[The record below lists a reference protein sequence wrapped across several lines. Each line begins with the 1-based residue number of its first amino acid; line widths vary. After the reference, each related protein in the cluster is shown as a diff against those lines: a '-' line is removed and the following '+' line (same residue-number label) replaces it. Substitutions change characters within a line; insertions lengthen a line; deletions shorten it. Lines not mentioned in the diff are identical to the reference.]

1 MARIKFNVNGTTYS
15 TWNHTT
21 KLTTPSLI
29 LNDNGTLR
37 YTPLFA
43 INNGAEGTLDNHWYY
58 RCGALAITHNNTKY
72 HVAISRRY
80 TNVLSG
86 TISTTITHSGKT
98 GTGTTTTT
106 TSKTV
111 TPMGYHDFGT
121 QFVGPG
127 SQTVTANVTVNY
139 GVTFLQT
146 PAIYINYGGVLV
158 SAGTSSCVIRVLGT
172 ATNSGTS
179 SLNVNV
185 GFVRYLLTVTG
196 NVSTTTTTTTYPNE
210 TKSAVAQGNFNY
222 GVTYPSAPN
231 LWTDGSGIA
240 VYNNNGNAS
249 CHVSKTLSG
258 TVAFGK
264 SATLSHNFAVGFN
277 GDFGLG

>member
-15 TWNHTT
+15 TWNSTT

-29 LNDNGTLR
+29 LNDNNTLR

-43 INNGAEGTLDNHWYY
+43 VNNGAEATLDNHWYY
-58 RCGALAITHNNTKY
+58 RCGALAVTHNNTKY

-98 GTGTTTTT
+98 GTTTTT

-111 TPMGYHDFGT
+111 TPSGTHYFGM
-121 QFVGPG
+121 QYISPG
-127 SQTVTANVTVNY
+127 NHGVTADVTVNY

-146 PAIYINYGGVLV
+146 PAIYINYGGTLV
-158 SAGTSSCVIRVLGT
+158 SAGTSSCVIRVYSSVVNT
-172 ATNSGTS
+172 GTS
-179 SLNVNV
+179 IAYMDAGSVN
-185 GFVRYLLTVTG
+185 YLLTVTG
-196 NVSTTTTTTTYPNE
+196 NVTTTTTTYPDE

>member
-29 LNDNGTLR
+29 LNDNGTVR

-43 INNGAEGTLDNHWYY
+43 VNNGAEGTLDNHWYY

-98 GTGTTTTT
+98 GTTTTT

-111 TPMGYHDFGT
+111 TPSGKHDFGT
-121 QFVGPG
+121 QFIGPG
-127 SQTVTANVTVNY
+127 SQTVYADVTVNY

-146 PAIYINYGGVLV
+146 PAIYINYGGTLV
-158 SAGTSSCVIRVLGT
+158 SAGTSSCVIRVS
-172 ATNSGTS
+172 ATGVNSGTS
-179 SLNVNV
+179 GSNIHI
-185 GFVRYLLTVTG
+185 GITTYLLTVTG
-196 NVSTTTTTTTYPNE
+196 NVATTTTTYPDE
-210 TKSAVAQGNFNY
+210 TKSNVAQGNFNY
-222 GVTYPSAPN
+222 GVTYPSAPSLTVN
-231 LWTDGSGIA
+231 SGGISA
-240 VYNNNGNAS
+240 TNNTGNKSFLAK
-249 CHVSKTLSG
+249 KTLTG
-258 TVAFGK
+258 TVAYNK
-264 SATLSHNFAVGFN
+264 SATLSQAFKVTFN

>member
-1 MARIKFNVNGTTYS
+1 MSRIKFTYNDTTYS
-15 TWNHTT
+15 TWNSTT

-43 INNGAEGTLDNHWYY
+43 VNNGAEATLDNHWYY
-58 RCGALAITHNNTKY
+58 KCGALAVTHNNTKY

-98 GTGTTTTT
+98 GTTTTT

-111 TPMGYHDFGT
+111 TPSGTHYFGF
-121 QFVGPG
+121 QNIPPG
-127 SQTVTANVTVNY
+127 GHSVQADITVNY

-146 PAIYINYGGVLV
+146 PAIYINYGGTLV
-158 SAGTSSCVIRVLGT
+158 SAGTSSCVIRVYSSVV
-172 ATNSGTS
+172 NSGTS
-179 SLNVNV
+179 NANVDAGSVN
-185 GFVRYLLTVTG
+185 YLLIVTG
-196 NVSTTTTTTTYPNE
+196 NVATTTTTYPDE

-222 GVTYPSAPN
+222 GVTYPTEPV
-231 LWTDGSGIA
+231 LTVDSGEVTA
-240 VYNNNGNAS
+240 TNNVENDS
-249 CHVSKTLSG
+249 CLIQKTLTG
-258 TVAFGK
+258 TVAYNK
-264 SATLSHNFAVGFN
+264 TLTLSQAFSVTHKGE
-277 GDFGLG
+277 FGLN

>member
-29 LNDNGTLR
+29 LNDHGTVR

-43 INNGAEGTLDNHWYY
+43 VNNGAEATLDNHWYY

-98 GTGTTTTT
+98 GTTTTT

-111 TPMGYHDFGT
+111 TPAGTHNFGYHT
-121 QFVGPG
+121 IGPG
-127 SQTVTANVTVNY
+127 SQSVSATVTVNY

-146 PAIYINYGGVLV
+146 PAIYIHYGGTLV
-158 SAGTSSCVIRVLGT
+158 SAGTSSCIIRVYSNVV
-172 ATNSGTS
+172 NSGTS
-179 SLNVNV
+179 LSYMDAGSVN
-185 GFVRYLLTVTG
+185 YLLTVTG
-196 NVSTTTTTTTYPNE
+196 NVATTTTTYPDE

-222 GVTYPSAPN
+222 GVTYPTEPV
-231 LWTDGSGIA
+231 LTVDSGEVTA
-240 VYNNNGNAS
+240 TNNVENDS
-249 CHVSKTLSG
+249 CLIQKTLTG
-258 TVAFGK
+258 TVAYNK
-264 SATLSHNFAVGFN
+264 TLTLSQAFSVTHKGE
-277 GDFGLG
+277 FGLN

>member
-1 MARIKFNVNGTTYS
+1 MSRIKFTYNGTTYS
-15 TWNHTT
+15 TWNSTSRV
-21 KLTTPSLI
+21 TTPSLI
-29 LNDNGTLR
+29 LNDHGTVR

-43 INNGAEGTLDNHWYY
+43 VNNGAEATLDNHWYY

-98 GTGTTTTT
+98 GTTTTT

-111 TPMGYHDFGT
+111 TPSGTHYFGM
-121 QFVGPG
+121 QNIPPG
-127 SQTVTANVTVNY
+127 SHNVHADITVNY

-146 PAIYINYGGVLV
+146 PAIYINYGGTLV
-158 SAGTSSCVIRVLGT
+158 SAGTSSCVIRVYSSVV
-172 ATNSGTS
+172 NSGTS
-179 SLNVNV
+179 TAYMDAGSVN
-185 GFVRYLLTVTG
+185 YLLTVAG
-196 NVSTTTTTTTYPNE
+196 NVSTTTTTYPNE

>member
-29 LNDNGTLR
+29 LNDNGTVR

-43 INNGAEGTLDNHWYY
+43 VNNGAEATLDNHWYY
-58 RCGALAITHNNTKY
+58 RCGALAVTHNNTKY

-98 GTGTTTTT
+98 GTTTTT

-111 TPMGYHDFGT
+111 TPTGTHYFGM
-121 QFVGPG
+121 QNIPPG
-127 SQTVTANVTVNY
+127 SYNVHADITVNY

-146 PAIYINYGGVLV
+146 PAIYINYGGTLV
-158 SAGTSSCVIRVLGT
+158 SAGTSSCVIRVYSSVV
-172 ATNSGTS
+172 NSGTS
-179 SLNVNV
+179 YVYTDA
-185 GFVRYLLTVTG
+185 GFVRYLLTIAG
-196 NVSTTTTTTTYPNE
+196 NVSTTTTTYPNE
-210 TKSAVAQGNFNY
+210 TKSAVAQGNFSY
-222 GVTYPSAPN
+222 GVSYPSTPN

>member
-15 TWNHTT
+15 TWSSTT

-43 INNGAEGTLDNHWYY
+43 VNNGAEATLDNHWYY
-58 RCGALAITHNNTKY
+58 KCGALAVTHNNTKY

-98 GTGTTTTT
+98 GTTTTT

-111 TPMGYHDFGT
+111 TPAGTHNFGY
-121 QFVGPG
+121 QNVPPG
-127 SQTVTANVTVNY
+127 NQGVHADVTVNY

-146 PAIYINYGGVLV
+146 PAIYIHYGGTLV
-158 SAGTSSCVIRVLGT
+158 SAGTSSCVIRIYSSVV
-172 ATNSGTS
+172 NSGTS
-179 SLNVNV
+179 ITNMNAGSTN
-185 GFVRYLLTVTG
+185 YLLTVTG
-196 NVSTTTTTTTYPNE
+196 NVATTTTTYPDE

-222 GVTYPSAPN
+222 GVTYPSEPV
-231 LWTDGSGIA
+231 LTVDSGEVTA
-240 VYNNNGNAS
+240 TNNVENDS
-249 CHVSKTLSG
+249 CLIQKTLTG
-258 TVAFGK
+258 TVAYNK
-264 SATLSHNFAVGFN
+264 TLTLSQAFSVTHKGE
-277 GDFGLG
+277 FGLN

>member
-29 LNDNGTLR
+29 LNDNGTVR

-43 INNGAEGTLDNHWYY
+43 VNNGAEATLDNHWYY

-98 GTGTTTTT
+98 GTTTTT

-111 TPMGYHDFGT
+111 TPSGVHNFGFQNIPPGNHD
-121 QFVGPG
+121 VH
-127 SQTVTANVTVNY
+127 ADITVNY

-146 PAIYINYGGVLV
+146 PAIYINYNGTLV
-158 SAGTSSCVIRVLGT
+158 SAGTSSCVIRVYSSVV
-172 ATNSGTS
+172 NSGTS
-179 SLNVNV
+179 NAYMDAGSVN
-185 GFVRYLLTVTG
+185 YLLTIAG
-196 NVSTTTTTTTYPNE
+196 NIATTTTTYPDE

-222 GVTYPSAPN
+222 GVTYPSAPSLTVN
-231 LWTDGSGIA
+231 SGGISA
-240 VYNNNGNAS
+240 TNNTGNKSFLAK
-249 CHVSKTLSG
+249 KTLTG
-258 TVAFGK
+258 TVAYNK
-264 SATLSHNFAVGFN
+264 SATLSQAFKVTFN

>member
-1 MARIKFNVNGTTYS
+1 MARIKFNVNKTTYS

-29 LNDNGTLR
+29 LNDNGTVR

-43 INNGAEGTLDNHWYY
+43 VNNGAEATLDNHWYY
-58 RCGALAITHNNTKY
+58 KCGALAVTHNNTKY

-98 GTGTTTTT
+98 GTTTTT

-111 TPMGYHDFGT
+111 TPTGVHEFGF
-121 QFVGPG
+121 QNVPPG
-127 SQTVTANVTVNY
+127 NQDVHADVTVNY

-146 PAIYINYGGVLV
+146 PAIYINYGGTLV
-158 SAGTSSCVIRVLGT
+158 SAGTSSCVIRVYSSVV
-172 ATNSGTS
+172 NSGTS
-179 SLNVNV
+179 TAYMDAGSVN
-185 GFVRYLLTVTG
+185 YLLTVAG
-196 NVSTTTTTTTYPNE
+196 NVTTTTTTYPDE

-222 GVTYPSAPN
+222 GVTYPSVPN
-231 LWTDGSGIA
+231 LWTDGSGID

>member
-1 MARIKFNVNGTTYS
+1 MRRIKFNVNGTTYP
-15 TWNHTT
+15 TWNSTT

-43 INNGAEGTLDNHWYY
+43 VNNGAEATLDNHWYY

-98 GTGTTTTT
+98 GTTTTT

-111 TPMGYHDFGT
+111 TPAGTHNFGYHT
-121 QFVGPG
+121 IGPG
-127 SQTVTANVTVNY
+127 SQSVSATVTVNY

-146 PAIYINYGGVLV
+146 PAIYIHYGGTLV
-158 SAGTSSCVIRVLGT
+158 SAGTSSCVIRVYSNVV
-172 ATNSGTS
+172 NSGTS
-179 SLNVNV
+179 PSYMDAGSVN
-185 GFVRYLLTVTG
+185 YLLTVTG
-196 NVSTTTTTTTYPNE
+196 NVATTTTTYPDE
-210 TKSAVAQGNFNY
+210 TLSAVAQGNFNY
-222 GVTYPSAPN
+222 GVTYPTEPV
-231 LWTDGSGIA
+231 LTVDSGEVTA
-240 VYNNNGNAS
+240 TNNVKNDS
-249 CHVSKTLSG
+249 CLIQKTLTG
-258 TVAFGK
+258 TVAYNK
-264 SATLSHNFAVGFN
+264 TLTLSQAFSVTHK
-277 GDFGLG
+277 GDFGLN

>member
-1 MARIKFNVNGTTYS
+1 MSRIKFTYNDTTYS
-15 TWNHTT
+15 TWNSTT

-43 INNGAEGTLDNHWYY
+43 VNNGAEATLDNHWYY
-58 RCGALAITHNNTKY
+58 RCGALAVTHNNTKY

-98 GTGTTTTT
+98 GTTTTT

-111 TPMGYHDFGT
+111 TPSGTHYFGM
-121 QFVGPG
+121 QNIPPG
-127 SQTVTANVTVNY
+127 NHGVTADVTVNY

-146 PAIYINYGGVLV
+146 PAIYINYGGTLV
-158 SAGTSSCVIRVLGT
+158 SAGTSSCVIRVYSSVV
-172 ATNSGTS
+172 NSGTS
-179 SLNVNV
+179 SANMDAGSVN
-185 GFVRYLLTVTG
+185 YLLIVTG
-196 NVSTTTTTTTYPNE
+196 NVATTTTTYPDE

-222 GVTYPSAPN
+222 GVTYPSVPSLTVN
-231 LWTDGSGIA
+231 SGEVTA
-240 VYNNNGNAS
+240 TNNVENNS
-249 CHVSKTLSG
+249 CLIQKTLTG
-258 TVAFGK
+258 TVAYNK
-264 SATLSHNFAVGFN
+264 TLTLSQAFSVTHKGE
-277 GDFGLG
+277 FGLN

>member
-29 LNDNGTLR
+29 LNDNGTVR

-43 INNGAEGTLDNHWYY
+43 VNNGAEGTLDNHWYY

-98 GTGTTTTT
+98 GTTTTT

-111 TPMGYHDFGT
+111 TPTGVHEFGF
-121 QFVGPG
+121 QNLPPG
-127 SQTVTANVTVNY
+127 SQGVHADVTVNY

-146 PAIYINYGGVLV
+146 PAIYIHYGGTLV
-158 SAGTSSCVIRVLGT
+158 SAGTSSCVIRVYSNVV
-172 ATNSGTS
+172 NSGTS
-179 SLNVNV
+179 PSYMDAGSVN
-185 GFVRYLLTVTG
+185 YLLTVIG
-196 NVSTTTTTTTYPNE
+196 NVATTTTTYPDE

-222 GVTYPSAPN
+222 GVTYPSTPN

>member
-29 LNDNGTLR
+29 LNDNGTVR

-43 INNGAEGTLDNHWYY
+43 VNNGAEGTLDNHWYY

-80 TNVLSG
+80 TNVLSR

-127 SQTVTANVTVNY
+127 SYTVTADVTVNY

-146 PAIYINYGGVLV
+146 PAIYINYGGTLV
-158 SAGTSSCVIRVLGT
+158 SAGTSSCVIRVSGT

-179 SLNVNV
+179 GSNVNV
-185 GFVRYLLTVTG
+185 GSVRYLLTVTG
-196 NVSTTTTTTTYPNE
+196 NVSTTTTTTTYPDE
-210 TKSAVAQGNFNY
+210 TKSAVAQGIFNY
-222 GVTYPSAPN
+222 GVTYPSAPSLTVN
-231 LWTDGSGIA
+231 SGGISA
-240 VYNNNGNAS
+240 TNNTGNKSFLAK
-249 CHVSKTLSG
+249 KTLSG
-258 TVAFGK
+258 TVAYNK
-264 SATLSHNFAVGFN
+264 SATLSQAFKVTFN
-277 GDFGLG
+277 GNFGLG

>member
-1 MARIKFNVNGTTYS
+1 MRRIKFNVNGTTYP
-15 TWNHTT
+15 TWNSTT

-43 INNGAEGTLDNHWYY
+43 VNNGAEATLDNHWYY

-98 GTGTTTTT
+98 GTTTTT

-111 TPMGYHDFGT
+111 TPAGTHNFGYHT
-121 QFVGPG
+121 IGPG
-127 SQTVTANVTVNY
+127 NQSVHADVTVNY

-146 PAIYINYGGVLV
+146 PAIYINYGGTLV
-158 SAGTSSCVIRVLGT
+158 SAGTSSCVIRVYSSVV
-172 ATNSGTS
+172 NSGTS
-179 SLNVNV
+179 PSYMNAGSTN
-185 GFVRYLLTVTG
+185 YLLTVTG
-196 NVSTTTTTTTYPNE
+196 NVATTTTTYPDE

-222 GVTYPSAPN
+222 GVTYPTEPV
-231 LWTDGSGIA
+231 LTVDSGEVTA
-240 VYNNNGNAS
+240 TNNVENDS
-249 CHVSKTLSG
+249 CLIQKTLTG
-258 TVAFGK
+258 TVAYNK
-264 SATLSHNFAVGFN
+264 TLTLSQAFSVTHKGE
-277 GDFGLG
+277 FGLN

>member
-1 MARIKFNVNGTTYS
+1 MSRIKFTYNGTTYS
-15 TWNHTT
+15 TWNSTSRV
-21 KLTTPSLI
+21 TTPSLI
-29 LNDNGTLR
+29 LNEGGTLR

-43 INNGAEGTLDNHWYY
+43 VNNGAEATLDNHWYY
-58 RCGALAITHNNTKY
+58 RCGALAVTHNNTKY

-98 GTGTTTTT
+98 GTTTTT

-111 TPMGYHDFGT
+111 TPAGTHYFGM
-121 QFVGPG
+121 QNIFPG
-127 SQTVTANVTVNY
+127 NHSVQSDVTVNY

-146 PAIYINYGGVLV
+146 PAIYIHYGGTLV
-158 SAGTSSCVIRVLGT
+158 SAGTSSCIIRMTSTVV
-172 ATNSGTS
+172 NSGTS
-179 SLNVNV
+179 PVYMNAGSVN
-185 GFVRYLLTVTG
+185 YLLTVTG
-196 NVSTTTTTTTYPNE
+196 NVATTTTTYPDE

-231 LWTDGSGIA
+231 LWTDGSGID

>member
-43 INNGAEGTLDNHWYY
+43 VNNGAEATLDNHWYY
-58 RCGALAITHNNTKY
+58 RCGALAVTHNNTKY

-98 GTGTTTTT
+98 GTTTTT

-111 TPMGYHDFGT
+111 TPTGTHYFGF
-121 QFVGPG
+121 QNIDPG
-127 SQTVTANVTVNY
+127 HSKVSADVTVNY

-146 PAIYINYGGVLV
+146 PAIYINYGGTLV
-158 SAGTSSCVIRVLGT
+158 SAGTSSCVIRIYSSVVNT
-172 ATNSGTS
+172 GTS
-179 SLNVNV
+179 PSYMDAGSVN
-185 GFVRYLLTVTG
+185 YLLTIAG
-196 NVSTTTTTTTYPNE
+196 NIATTTTTYPDE

-222 GVTYPSAPN
+222 GVTYPSVPN

>member
-29 LNDNGTLR
+29 LNDNGTVR

-43 INNGAEGTLDNHWYY
+43 VNNGAEATLDNHWYY
-58 RCGALAITHNNTKY
+58 RCGALAVTHNNTKY

-98 GTGTTTTT
+98 GTTTTT

-111 TPMGYHDFGT
+111 TPSGVHNFGFQNIPPGNHD
-121 QFVGPG
+121 VH
-127 SQTVTANVTVNY
+127 ADITVNY

-146 PAIYINYGGVLV
+146 PAIYINYNGTLV
-158 SAGTSSCVIRVLGT
+158 SAGTSSCVIRVYSSVV
-172 ATNSGTS
+172 NSGTS
-179 SLNVNV
+179 TAYMDAGSVK
-185 GFVRYLLTVTG
+185 YLLTIAG
-196 NVSTTTTTTTYPNE
+196 NIATTTTTYPDE

-222 GVTYPSAPN
+222 GVTYPSTPN

>member
-43 INNGAEGTLDNHWYY
+43 VNNGAEATLDNHWYY
-58 RCGALAITHNNTKY
+58 RCGALAVTHNNTKY

-98 GTGTTTTT
+98 GTTTTT

-111 TPMGYHDFGT
+111 TPAGTHEFG
-121 QFVGPG
+121 F
-127 SQTVTANVTVNY
+127 QTVPPGNHGVQSDVIVNY

-146 PAIYINYGGVLV
+146 PAIYIHYGGTLV
-158 SAGTSSCVIRVLGT
+158 SAGTSSCVIRMTSTVY
-172 ATNSGTS
+172 NSGTS
-179 SLNVNV
+179 PSYMNAGSVN
-185 GFVRYLLTVTG
+185 YLLTVTG
-196 NVSTTTTTTTYPNE
+196 NVATTTTTYPNE

-222 GVTYPSAPN
+222 GVTYPSAPSLTVN
-231 LWTDGSGIA
+231 SGGISA
-240 VYNNNGNAS
+240 TNNTGNKSFLAK
-249 CHVSKTLSG
+249 KTLTG
-258 TVAFGK
+258 TVAYNK
-264 SATLSHNFAVGFN
+264 SATLSQAFKVTFN

>member
-1 MARIKFNVNGTTYS
+1 MARIKFNVNGTTYP
-15 TWNHTT
+15 TWSSTT

-43 INNGAEGTLDNHWYY
+43 VNNGAEATLDNHWYY
-58 RCGALAITHNNTKY
+58 KCGALAVTHNNTKY

-80 TNVLSG
+80 TNVVSG

-98 GTGTTTTT
+98 GTTTTT

-111 TPMGYHDFGT
+111 TPTGVHEFGF
-121 QFVGPG
+121 QNVPPG
-127 SQTVTANVTVNY
+127 NHGVYADVTVNY

-146 PAIYINYGGVLV
+146 PAIYIHYGGTLV
-158 SAGTSSCVIRVLGT
+158 SAGTSSCVIRVYSSVV
-172 ATNSGTS
+172 NSGTS
-179 SLNVNV
+179 FANMNAGS
-185 GFVRYLLTVTG
+185 VRYLLTVAG
-196 NVSTTTTTTTYPNE
+196 NVATTTTTYPDE

-222 GVTYPSAPN
+222 GVTYPSAPSLTVN
-231 LWTDGSGIA
+231 SGGISATNNTDNS
-240 VYNNNGNAS
+240 S
-249 CHVSKTLSG
+249 CLVEKMLEG
-258 TVAFGK
+258 TVAYNK
-264 SATLSHNFAVGFN
+264 SATLSQAFKVTFN

>member
-29 LNDNGTLR
+29 LNDNGTVR

-43 INNGAEGTLDNHWYY
+43 VNNGAEATLDNHWYY
-58 RCGALAITHNNTKY
+58 RCGALAVTHNNTKY

-98 GTGTTTTT
+98 GTTTTT

-111 TPMGYHDFGT
+111 TPTGTHYFGM
-121 QFVGPG
+121 QNIPPG
-127 SQTVTANVTVNY
+127 SHDVHADITVNY

-146 PAIYINYGGVLV
+146 PAIYINYGGTLV
-158 SAGTSSCVIRVLGT
+158 SAGTSSCVIRVYSSVV
-172 ATNSGTS
+172 NSGTS
-179 SLNVNV
+179 NAYMDASFV
-185 GFVRYLLTVTG
+185 GYLLTVTG
-196 NVSTTTTTTTYPNE
+196 NVATTTTTYPDE
-210 TKSAVAQGNFNY
+210 TKSAVAQGNFSY
-222 GVTYPSAPN
+222 GVTYPSTPN
-231 LWTDGSGIA
+231 LWTDGSGID

>member
-1 MARIKFNVNGTTYS
+1 MSRIKFTYNNTIYS
-15 TWNHTT
+15 TWNRTSRV
-21 KLTTPSLI
+21 TTPSLI

-43 INNGAEGTLDNHWYY
+43 VNNGAEATLDNHWYY

-98 GTGTTTTT
+98 GTTTTT

-111 TPMGYHDFGT
+111 TPAGSHDFGYQT
-121 QFVGPG
+121 IPPG
-127 SQTVTANVTVNY
+127 NHGVSSDVTVNY

-146 PAIYINYGGVLV
+146 PAIYIHYGGTLV
-158 SAGTSSCVIRVLGT
+158 SAGTSSCVIRMTSTVV
-172 ATNSGTS
+172 NSGTS
-179 SLNVNV
+179 PSYMNAGSVN
-185 GFVRYLLTVTG
+185 YLLTVTG
-196 NVSTTTTTTTYPNE
+196 NVATTTTTYPDE

-222 GVTYPSAPN
+222 GVTYPSAPSLTVN
-231 LWTDGSGIA
+231 SGGISA
-240 VYNNNGNAS
+240 TNNTGNKSFLAK
-249 CHVSKTLSG
+249 KTLTG
-258 TVAFGK
+258 TVAYNK
-264 SATLSHNFAVGFN
+264 SATLSQAFKVTFN

>member
-29 LNDNGTLR
+29 LNDNGTVR

-43 INNGAEGTLDNHWYY
+43 VNNGAEATLDNHWYY
-58 RCGALAITHNNTKY
+58 KCGALAVTHNNTKY

-98 GTGTTTTT
+98 GTTTTT

-111 TPMGYHDFGT
+111 TPTGVHNFGWQT
-121 QFVGPG
+121 LPPGPNK
-127 SQTVTANVTVNY
+127 VTANVTVNY
-139 GVTFLQT
+139 GVTFSQT
-146 PAIYINYGGVLV
+146 PAIYINYGGTLV
-158 SAGTSSCVIRVLGT
+158 SAGTSSCVIRVT
-172 ATNSGTS
+172 STVTNTGTS
-179 SLNVNV
+179 PQNTPVDSVN
-185 GFVRYLLTVTG
+185 YKLTVTG
-196 NVSTTTTTTTYPNE
+196 NVSTTTTTYPDE
-210 TKSAVAQGNFNY
+210 TKSAVAQGNFSY
-222 GVTYPSAPN
+222 GVSYPSTPN

>member
-1 MARIKFNVNGTTYS
+1 MSRIKFTYNDTTYS
-15 TWNHTT
+15 TWNSTSRV
-21 KLTTPSLI
+21 TTPSLI

-43 INNGAEGTLDNHWYY
+43 VNNGAEGTLDNHWYY

-98 GTGTTTTT
+98 GTTTTT

-111 TPMGYHDFGT
+111 TPSGKHDFGT
-121 QFVGPG
+121 QFIGPG
-127 SQTVTANVTVNY
+127 AQTVYANVTVNY

-146 PAIYINYGGVLV
+146 PAIYINYGGKLV
-158 SAGTSSCVIRVLGT
+158 SAGTSSCVIRVS
-172 ATNSGTS
+172 ATGVNSGTS
-179 SLNVNV
+179 GSNIHI
-185 GFVRYLLTVTG
+185 GITTYLLTVTG
-196 NVSTTTTTTTYPNE
+196 NVATTTTTYPDE

-222 GVTYPSAPN
+222 GVTYPTEPA
-231 LWTDGSGIA
+231 LTVDSGKVTA
-240 VYNNNGNAS
+240 TNNVKNDS
-249 CHVSKTLSG
+249 CLIQKTLTG
-258 TVAFGK
+258 TVAYNK
-264 SATLSHNFAVGFN
+264 TATLSQAFSVTHKGE
-277 GDFGLG
+277 FGLN

>member
-15 TWNHTT
+15 TWNSTT

-43 INNGAEGTLDNHWYY
+43 VNNGAEGTLDNHWYY
-58 RCGALAITHNNTKY
+58 RCGALAVTHNNTKY

-98 GTGTTTTT
+98 GTTTTT

-111 TPMGYHDFGT
+111 TPTGTHNFGF
-121 QFVGPG
+121 QSVPPG
-127 SQTVTANVTVNY
+127 NQGVQADVTVNY

-146 PAIYINYGGVLV
+146 PAIYIHYGGTLV
-158 SAGTSSCVIRVLGT
+158 SAGTSSCVIRVT
-172 ATNSGTS
+172 STVVNSGTS
-179 SLNVNV
+179 IAYMNAGS
-185 GFVRYLLTVTG
+185 VRYLLTVTG
-196 NVSTTTTTTTYPNE
+196 NVATTTTTYPDE

-222 GVTYPSAPN
+222 GVTYPSAPSLTVN
-231 LWTDGSGIA
+231 SGGISA
-240 VYNNNGNAS
+240 TNNTGNKSFLAK
-249 CHVSKTLSG
+249 KTLTG
-258 TVAFGK
+258 TVAYNK
-264 SATLSHNFAVGFN
+264 SATLSQAFKVTFN
-277 GDFGLG
+277 GNFGLG

>member
-1 MARIKFNVNGTTYS
+1 MSRIKFTYNDTTFS
-15 TWNHTT
+15 TWNSTT

-43 INNGAEGTLDNHWYY
+43 VNNGAEATLDNHWYY
-58 RCGALAITHNNTKY
+58 RCGALAVTHNNTKY

-98 GTGTTTTT
+98 GTTTTT

-111 TPMGYHDFGT
+111 TPAGTHEFG
-121 QFVGPG
+121 F
-127 SQTVTANVTVNY
+127 QTVPPGNHGVQADVTVNY

-146 PAIYINYGGVLV
+146 PAIYIHYGGTLV
-158 SAGTSSCVIRVLGT
+158 SAGTSSCVIRMTSTVV
-172 ATNSGTS
+172 NSGTS
-179 SLNVNV
+179 PAYMNAGSVN
-185 GFVRYLLTVTG
+185 YLLTVTG
-196 NVSTTTTTTTYPNE
+196 NVATTTTTYPDE

-222 GVTYPSAPN
+222 GVTYPSVPN

>member
-1 MARIKFNVNGTTYS
+1 MVRIKFNVNGTTYS

-43 INNGAEGTLDNHWYY
+43 VNNGAEATLDNHWYY
-58 RCGALAITHNNTKY
+58 RCGVLAVTHNNTKY

-127 SQTVTANVTVNY
+127 NYTVTADVTVNY

-146 PAIYINYGGVLV
+146 PAIYINYGGTLV
-158 SAGTSSCVIRVLGT
+158 SAGTSSCVIRVSGT

-179 SLNVNV
+179 GSNVNV
-185 GFVRYLLTVTG
+185 GSVRYLLTVTG
-196 NVSTTTTTTTYPNE
+196 NVSTTTTTTTYPDE
-210 TKSAVAQGNFNY
+210 TKSAVAQGIFNY
-222 GVTYPSAPN
+222 GVTYPSVPSLTVN
-231 LWTDGSGIA
+231 SGGISA
-240 VYNNNGNAS
+240 TNNSGNKSFLAK
-249 CHVSKTLSG
+249 KTLTG
-258 TVAFGK
+258 TVAYNK
-264 SATLSHNFAVGFN
+264 SATLSQAFKVTFN

>member
-29 LNDNGTLR
+29 LNDNGTIK

-43 INNGAEGTLDNHWYY
+43 VNNGVEATLDNHWYY

-86 TISTTITHSGKT
+86 TISTTIKHSGK
-98 GTGTTTTT
+98 TGTTTTT

-111 TPMGYHDFGT
+111 TPAGTHNFGC
-121 QFVGPG
+121 QSVPPG
-127 SQTVTANVTVNY
+127 NHAVTANVTVNY

-146 PAIYINYGGVLV
+146 PAIYIHYGGHLV
-158 SAGTSSCVIRVLGT
+158 SAGTSSCVIEVGRTVV
-172 ATNSGTS
+172 NSGTS
-179 SLNVNV
+179 HSNVCIDPVN
-185 GFVRYLLTVTG
+185 YLLTVTG
-196 NVSTTTTTTTYPNE
+196 NIATTTTTYPDE

-222 GVTYPSAPN
+222 GVTYPTEPV
-231 LWTDGSGIA
+231 LTVDSGEVTA
-240 VYNNNGNAS
+240 TNNIENDS
-249 CHVSKTLSG
+249 CLIQKTLTG
-258 TVAFGK
+258 TVDYNK
-264 SATLSHNFAVGFN
+264 TLTLSQAFSVTHKGE
-277 GDFGLG
+277 FGLG

>member
-29 LNDNGTLR
+29 LNDKGTVR

-43 INNGAEGTLDNHWYY
+43 VNNGAEATLDNHWYY
-58 RCGALAITHNNTKY
+58 RCGALAVTHNNTKY

-98 GTGTTTTT
+98 GTTTTT
-106 TSKTV
+106 TSKAV
-111 TPMGYHDFGT
+111 TPAGTHGFG
-121 QFVGPG
+121 F
-127 SQTVTANVTVNY
+127 QTVPPGNHGVHADVTVNY

-146 PAIYINYGGVLV
+146 PAIYINYGGTLV
-158 SAGTSSCVIRVLGT
+158 SAGTSSCVIRVYSSVVNT
-172 ATNSGTS
+172 GTS
-179 SLNVNV
+179 PAYMNAGSVN
-185 GFVRYLLTVTG
+185 YLLTVTG
-196 NVSTTTTTTTYPNE
+196 NVATTTTTYPDE

-231 LWTDGSGIA
+231 LWTDGSGID

>member
-1 MARIKFNVNGTTYS
+1 MRRIKFNVNGTTYS
-15 TWNHTT
+15 TWNSTT

-43 INNGAEGTLDNHWYY
+43 VNNGAEATLDNHWYY
-58 RCGALAITHNNTKY
+58 RCGALAVTHNNTKY

-98 GTGTTTTT
+98 GTTTTT

-111 TPMGYHDFGT
+111 TPTGVHYFGFQNIPPGYHSVSADI
-121 QFVGPG
+121 
-127 SQTVTANVTVNY
+127 TVNY

-146 PAIYINYGGVLV
+146 PAIYINYGGTLV
-158 SAGTSSCVIRVLGT
+158 SAGTSSCVIRVYSNVV
-172 ATNSGTS
+172 NSGTS
-179 SLNVNV
+179 SANMDAGSVH
-185 GFVRYLLTVTG
+185 YLLTVAG
-196 NVSTTTTTTTYPNE
+196 NVTTTTTTYPNE

-222 GVTYPSAPN
+222 GVTYPTEPV
-231 LWTDGSGIA
+231 LTVDSGEVTA
-240 VYNNNGNAS
+240 TNNVENDS
-249 CHVSKTLSG
+249 CLIQKTLTG
-258 TVAFGK
+258 TVAYNK
-264 SATLSHNFAVGFN
+264 TLTLSQAFSVTHKGE
-277 GDFGLG
+277 FGLN

>member
-1 MARIKFNVNGTTYS
+1 MARIKFNVNRTTYS
-15 TWNHTT
+15 TWNHTI

-43 INNGAEGTLDNHWYY
+43 VNNGAEATLDSHWYY
-58 RCGALAITHNNTKY
+58 RCGALAITYNNTKY

-98 GTGTTTTT
+98 GTTTTT

-111 TPMGYHDFGT
+111 TPAGTHNFGYQT
-121 QFVGPG
+121 IGPG
-127 SQTVTANVTVNY
+127 SQSVSATVTVNY

-146 PAIYINYGGVLV
+146 PAIYIHYGGTLV
-158 SAGTSSCVIRVLGT
+158 SAGTSSCVIRVYSNVV
-172 ATNSGTS
+172 NSGTS
-179 SLNVNV
+179 PSYMNAGSVN
-185 GFVRYLLTVTG
+185 YLLTVTG
-196 NVSTTTTTTTYPNE
+196 NVATTTTTYPDE

-222 GVTYPSAPN
+222 GVTYPTEPV
-231 LWTDGSGIA
+231 LTVDSGEVTA
-240 VYNNNGNAS
+240 TNNSKNSS
-249 CHVSKTLSG
+249 CLIQKTLTG
-258 TVAFGK
+258 TVAYNK
-264 SATLSHNFAVGFN
+264 TLTLSQAFSVTHK
-277 GDFGLG
+277 GDFGLN

>member
-1 MARIKFNVNGTTYS
+1 MSRIKFTYNGTTYS
-15 TWNHTT
+15 TWNSTSRV
-21 KLTTPSLI
+21 TTPSLI
-29 LNDNGTLR
+29 LNEGGTLR

-43 INNGAEGTLDNHWYY
+43 VNNGAEATLDNHWYY
-58 RCGALAITHNNTKY
+58 RCGALAVTHNNTKY

-98 GTGTTTTT
+98 GTTTTT

-111 TPMGYHDFGT
+111 TPSGKHDFGT
-121 QFVGPG
+121 QFIGPG
-127 SQTVTANVTVNY
+127 AQTVYANVTVNY

-146 PAIYINYGGVLV
+146 PAIYINYGGTLV
-158 SAGTSSCVIRVLGT
+158 SAGTSSCVIRVS
-172 ATNSGTS
+172 ATGVNSGTS
-179 SLNVNV
+179 GSNIYI
-185 GFVRYLLTVTG
+185 GITTYLLTVTG
-196 NVSTTTTTTTYPNE
+196 NVATTTTTYPDE

>member
-43 INNGAEGTLDNHWYY
+43 VNNGAEGTLDNHWYY
-58 RCGALAITHNNTKY
+58 KCGALAVTHNNTKY

-98 GTGTTTTT
+98 GTTTTT

-111 TPMGYHDFGT
+111 TPTGVHEFGF
-121 QFVGPG
+121 QNVPPG
-127 SQTVTANVTVNY
+127 NQGVYADVTVNY
-139 GVTFLQT
+139 GVTFLQK
-146 PAIYINYGGVLV
+146 PAIYIHYGGTLV
-158 SAGTSSCVIRVLGT
+158 SAGTSSCVIRVT
-172 ATNSGTS
+172 STVVNTGTS
-179 SLNVNV
+179 IANMNAGS
-185 GFVRYLLTVTG
+185 VRYLLTVAG
-196 NVSTTTTTTTYPNE
+196 NVATTTTTYPDE

-222 GVTYPSAPN
+222 GVTYPSAPSLTVN
-231 LWTDGSGIA
+231 SGGISATNNTDNS
-240 VYNNNGNAS
+240 S
-249 CHVSKTLSG
+249 CLVEKMLEG
-258 TVAFGK
+258 TVAYNK
-264 SATLSHNFAVGFN
+264 SATLSQAFKVTFN